1 MFCRHIWA
9 YHQCTFACDME
20 DWMWWPKHS
29 LLNLYFHSHD
39 RTNAV
44 SFTKVHTRKV
54 LAKKGPFSGLAKCWR
69 TYFLGDVVFQ
79 EKNLTVPSSTV
90 YTSCLCF
97 PPHVTQIIY
106 NRSLTLLYAKAN
118 GFMIEEELS
127 HEGTVQKHIKNWG
140 KLKYRKGHYE
150 LSTLQVQNKASL
162 HISKQHPCYS
172 TGLWGT

>member
-1 MFCRHIWA
+1 MLF
-9 YHQCTFACDME
+9 
-20 DWMWWPKHS
+20 S
-29 LLNLYFHSHD
+29 
-39 RTNAV
+39 
-44 SFTKVHTRKV
+44 RK
-54 LAKKGPFSGLAKCWR
+54 
-69 TYFLGDVVFQ
+69 
-79 EKNLTVPSSTV
+79 KNLTVPSSTV

-172 TGLWGT
+172 TGLWGTSFISVPAPRQTFLHDTDTTGGEASTKCPPGPAHWRLVSHRLSE